1 MRFFAIISLLA
12 WRNLWRN
19 HRRTIVMLSAIT
31 IGVWAMIFMT
41 ALMRGMVNDMIR
53 DGIRALPGHVQVHHP
68 EFRNDPSILNL
79 IPTADSELTKVFSQ
93 GGFEGWASRVKV
105 PGIISSERESRGV
118 TLIGVDPALEL
129 SLDAIGS
136 DIVAGRNL
144 EGVDDGGVVIG
155 RRLAAKLDTELGKRI
170 VLMSQDPDNEIADRG
185 YRIVGLYEAN
195 LERYEE
201 SFVFAGKSTLQ
212 KMLGIEDR
220 VSEVAVM
227 GGDYRDLEGLTERVA
242 LLADGDVEVLP
253 WQQLDRYL
261 GSMLKVMDGFV
272 LVWMIVIFLALSFGL
287 VNTLVMAVF
296 ERVREIGL
304 MLALGMRP
312 ASILGQILV
321 ESSLLLIIGL
331 VLGNALAWASVV
343 PLQDGIDISAV
354 AQGMEMFGASSVL
367 YPELELKDIV
377 TANIVVLVLGFLASL
392 SPAWRASR
400 YEPIEAITK
409 V

>member
-1 MRFFAIISLLA
+1 MKSIGILSMLA

-41 ALMRGMVNDMIR
+41 ALTRGMVNDMVR
-53 DGIRALPGHVQVHHP
+53 DGLRALPGHVQVHHP
-68 EFRNDPSILNL
+68 EFRNDPSIMNL
-79 IPTADSELTKVFSQ
+79 IPIADSTLTEAFSQ
-93 GGFEGWASRVKV
+93 AGFDGWASRVKV
-105 PGIISSERESRGV
+105 PAIISSERESRGV
-118 TLIGVDPALEL
+118 TVIGVDPELER

-136 DIVAGRNL
+136 NIAAGRNL
-144 EGVDDGGVVIG
+144 EDRNDGGVVIG
-155 RRLAAKLDTELGKRI
+155 RKLADTLDTELGKRI

-185 YRIVGLYEAN
+185 YRVVGLFEAN
-195 LERYEE
+195 LEQQEE
-201 SFVFAGKSTLQ
+201 AFVFAGKSTLQ
-212 KMLGIEDR
+212 KMLRIEDQ

-227 GGDYRDLEGLTERVA
+227 APDYRDVEGTARRVA
-242 LLADGDVEVLP
+242 ELTGGNVEVLP
-253 WQQLDRYL
+253 WQQLDTYL
-261 GSMLKVMDGFV
+261 GSMLNVMDGFV

-312 ASILGQILV
+312 ANILGQIIV
-321 ESSLLLIIGL
+321 ESTLLLIIGL
-331 VLGNALAWASVV
+331 ILGNTLAWATVQ
-343 PLQDGIDISAV
+343 PLKGGIDISAV
-354 AQGMEMFGASSVL
+354 AQGMEMFGAAAIL
-367 YPELELKDIV
+367 YPALELKDAI
-377 TANIVVLVLGFLASL
+377 TANVVVLVLGFFASL

-400 YEPIEAITK
+400 YDPIEAITK

>member
-1 MRFFAIISLLA
+1 MRFFAIISMLA

-68 EFRNDPSILNL
+68 QYRDDPSVLNL
-79 IPTADSELTKVFSQ
+79 IPTADSELTEVFSQ
-93 GGFEGWASRVKV
+93 AGLDGWASRVKV

-118 TLIGVDPALEL
+118 TLIGVDPALEK
-129 SLDAIGS
+129 SLDALGS
-136 DIVAGRNL
+136 NIAAGRNL
-144 EGVDDGGVVIG
+144 ESVDDGGVVIG
-155 RRLAAKLDTELGKRI
+155 RRLADKLDTELGKRI

-201 SFVFAGKSTLQ
+201 AFVFAGKSTLQ
-212 KMLGIEDR
+212 KMLGIEDQ

-227 GGDYRDLEGLTERVA
+227 AGDYRDLQGLTEQVA
-242 LLADGDVEVLP
+242 LLAGGDVEVLP
-253 WQQLDRYL
+253 WQQLNRYL

-312 ASILGQILV
+312 ASILGQIFV

-354 AQGMEMFGASSVL
+354 AKGMEMFGASSIL

>member
-1 MRFFAIISLLA
+1 MRFFAIISMLA

-41 ALMRGMVNDMIR
+41 ALMRGMVNEMIR

-68 EFRNDPSILNL
+68 QYRDDPSVLNL
-79 IPTADSELTKVFSQ
+79 IPTADSALTKVFSQ
-93 GGFEGWASRVKV
+93 AGLDGWASRVKV

-118 TLIGVDPALEL
+118 TLIGVDPALEK
-129 SLDAIGS
+129 SLDALGS
-136 DIVAGRNL
+136 NIAAGRNL

-155 RRLAAKLDTELGKRI
+155 RRLADKLDTELGKRI

-212 KMLGIEDR
+212 KMLGIEDQ

-227 GGDYRDLEGLTERVA
+227 AGDYRDLQGLTERVA
-242 LLADGDVEVLP
+242 LLAGGDVEVLP
-253 WQQLDRYL
+253 WQQLNRYL

-321 ESSLLLIIGL
+321 ESSLLLIMGL

-354 AQGMEMFGASSVL
+354 AKGMEMFGASSVL